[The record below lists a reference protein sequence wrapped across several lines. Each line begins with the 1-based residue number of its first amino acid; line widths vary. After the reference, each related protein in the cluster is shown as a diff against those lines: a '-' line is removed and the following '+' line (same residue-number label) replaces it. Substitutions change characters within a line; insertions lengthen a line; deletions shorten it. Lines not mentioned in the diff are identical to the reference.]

1 MRLLRLIFIL
11 LIGCFLCP
19 QPELDAAR
27 KRKGARTSVVAK
39 SRKGKKAT
47 KEKSSSRRSKR
58 SSKKERSAKNS
69 KRQGRKGR
77 WSSSRRSAS
86 LSKIDYETRRAELRT
101 SDSIRLRIGGTE
113 PLRMGQAV
121 TQIANFEPTL
131 VRFRRAD
138 STLTKG
144 DIESLYYT
152 RKAAE
157 DDGTFFGHIIP
168 RVDSAI
174 MQQRYSDAL
183 TLAQKGLYRNP
194 MHIGL
199 IKRACDLSE
208 HFGSAELD
216 LYLWQI
222 TELLSLIDNTGDGKS
237 VKTAMRVRSEEDA
250 LLFEQLWLDTIAER
264 IMEKRY
270 EDHAG
275 QRYLVLS
282 VREPR
287 NKISK
292 KYYLVG

>member
-1 MRLLRLIFIL
+1 MKLLKLIFIL
-11 LIGCFLCP
+11 LLGCFLCP

-27 KRKGARTSVVAK
+27 RRKGASTSAVAK
-39 SRKGKKAT
+39 KSKGKKARASSS
-47 KEKSSSRRSKR
+47 KREKRSSKRERKAERSKGKKQTRRGRWASSRRSTY
-58 SSKKERSAKNS
+58 
-69 KRQGRKGR
+69 
-77 WSSSRRSAS
+77 SR
-86 LSKIDYETRRAELRT
+86 IDYEARRAELRT

-113 PLRMGQAV
+113 PLRMGQMV

-157 DDGTFFGHIIP
+157 DDGSFFGHIIP

-174 MQQRYSDAL
+174 MEKKYPEAL

-208 HFGSAELD
+208 HLGNAELD

-222 TELLSLIDNTGDGKS
+222 TELLSLIHNTGDGKS
-237 VKTAMRVRSEEDA
+237 LKTAMRVRSEEDA
-250 LLFEQLWLDTIAER
+250 LLFEQLWLDTIVER

-270 EDHAG
+270 ETHEG
-275 QRYLVLS
+275 KTYLILS
-282 VREPR
+282 IREPK
-287 NKISK
+287 NKIGK